1 MVTGPWRSSSA
12 PETIGPTVG
21 GAEPVIAFGPFRVFP
36 RQRLVLNSGRP
47 LNLGGR
53 AFDPLLA
60 LLERAG
66 ELVSK
71 REVMDRVWPETNVE
85 EHNLKSQVAA
95 VRRALGDGR
104 EGARYVSTVVG
115 RGYWFVAPVVR
126 SVGEPPA
133 TA

>member
-1 MVTGPWRSSSA
+1 M
-12 PETIGPTVG
+12 
-21 GAEPVIAFGPFRVFP
+21 IAFGPFRVFP
-36 RQRLVLNSGRP
+36 GQRLVLDSGGP

-53 AFDPLLA
+53 AFDTLMA

-71 REVMDRVWPETNVE
+71 RELMDRVWPETHVA
-85 EHNLKSQVAA
+85 EHNLKCQVAA

-104 EGARYVSTVVG
+104 QGARYVSTVVG

-126 SVGEPPA
+126 SLGEPPRLSRGA
-133 TA
+133 SA